1 MAFAMGELKNKYRNS
16 VLGFFWSILEPLIL
30 LSVLYVI
37 FSSIFKIDIPYFA
50 IYLLL
55 GLITW
60 NFISKTT
67 TSSLNSISEKRNI
80 LSNVYFQRAIPAL
93 SSNIAGLIILGLE
106 FIIFSFFLIGL
117 GPNPTLT
124 IILAPFAIFLIFII
138 TLGISLPLSV
148 LGVRYNDIK
157 FIWNI
162 VITVGFFVHPIIYSL
177 EMLPE
182 NVRNV
187 VSLLPTVQLLD
198 ILHQTIIFNTIP
210 PISNF
215 LYATISSF
223 AILGFGYL
231 IYRFLE
237 KGIGEKL

>member
-1 MAFAMGELKNKYRNS
+1 M
-16 VLGFFWSILEPLIL
+16 IQ
-30 LSVLYVI
+30 
-37 FSSIFKIDIPYFA
+37 
-50 IYLLL
+50 YLTRHF
-55 GLITW
+55 GLQ
-60 NFISKTT
+60 F
-67 TSSLNSISEKRNI
+67 
-80 LSNVYFQRAIPAL
+80 
-93 SSNIAGLIILGLE
+93 
-106 FIIFSFFLIGL
+106 
-117 GPNPTLT
+117 
-124 IILAPFAIFLIFII
+124 FLIFII
-138 TLGISLPLSV
+138 TLGLSLPLSV
-148 LGVRYNDIK
+148 LGVKYNDIK

-162 VITVGFFVHPIIYSL
+162 VIATGFFVHPIIYSL

-182 NVRNV
+182 NIRNV

-223 AILGFGYL
+223 VILGFGYL